1 MDAPKLEFAERTD
14 PGRDPEKQVNEDS
27 SASATTPF
35 GFLSVVCD
43 GMGGHAGGAEA
54 SQLAIATILEVFKR
68 TPVSAAPRD
77 ALTNALEEA
86 NARVC
91 TMPSADRHARP
102 GSTAVAILLHEEGAE
117 VAHVGDS
124 RCYLLHSGQVVQV
137 TKDHSMVQQLVD
149 AKVLTQEQAENH
161 PDANVITRALGMG
174 AEVEVETRPEP
185 VPFVDGDVFILCS
198 DGLCDLVKPKE
209 LLEIAEKGDVEAAAK
224 QLVDLANER
233 GGHDNITVQIVR
245 VRSNSKASREVK
257 ATAVQSTTEISEGG
271 ALRDTWGRVPRATP
285 VAPQPMISVIP
296 PIAPVPKFSN
306 HPPSGEPDE
315 KARTSVAIGIGL
327 AAVGILIAIIVLYLE
342 MSRRGGG
349 HQDHVPAVLP
359 SSTPAVVPTQSSAPP
374 TAPPTAPATTPPTEI
389 APISGDAAL

>member
-1 MDAPKLEFAERTD
+1 MESPKLEFAEHTD

-27 SASATTPF
+27 CASAPTPF

-54 SQLAIATILEVFKR
+54 SQLAIATILEVFKK
-68 TPVSAAPRD
+68 TPNTASPRD
-77 ALTNALEEA
+77 ALINALEEA
-86 NARVC
+86 NAKVC

-174 AEVEVETRPEP
+174 AEVEVEARPEP

-209 LLEIAEKGDVEAAAK
+209 LLEIAEKADVQVAAK

-245 VRSNSKASREVK
+245 VRSNSKASRDLK
-257 ATAVQSTTEISEGG
+257 ATVQSTTEISDSRS
-271 ALRDTWGRVPRATP
+271 RDTWGRVPRATP

-296 PIAPVPKFSN
+296 PVAPVPKFSN
-306 HPPSGEPDE
+306 HPAEEPEE
-315 KARTSVAIGIGL
+315 KARASMAIGIGL
-327 AAVGILIAIIVLYLE
+327 AAIGIVIALIVLYLE
-342 MSRRGGG
+342 MPRRGGG
-349 HQDHVPAVLP
+349 HQHHVPVVVP
-359 SSTPAVVPTQSSAPP
+359 SAPAVVPTHSVSPVPNPPP
-374 TAPPTAPATTPPTEI
+374 TPTGTPPTEI
-389 APISGDAAL
+389 APISEDSGL